1 MEHTP
6 PAIVE
11 EVVAVPE
18 RDTVSQVMAVSARME
33 AVVASLIT
41 ATIENMGLEHV
52 ETPGKE
58 PQA

>member
-18 RDTVSQVMAVSARME
+18 RDTVSQVMTVSARME
-33 AVVASLIT
+33 LVASLIT